1 MELMEFY
8 GSAHSHTDRS
18 NFRLRDST
26 NRLEQLCW
34 YAAEELKHNFIA
46 ITDHETVATAID
58 CQKVE
63 KKIREKYPD
72 FKIIRGNEIYL
83 CRNGLSKSN
92 YKRKE
97 DDFYHWI
104 LLAKNAEGHRQI
116 REISTRAWS
125 HCFQTGKMM
134 RVPTYYQDLI
144 DIIGANPGNV
154 IMSTACLG
162 SKPSKMILE
171 YSKTHD
177 EEKYN
182 YIKQWLIHISDICGR
197 ENFFLETQP
206 SFNKDQIAVNKIY
219 KQLSEELNIPVIIT
233 LDAHYLKK
241 EDEAIHHAFL
251 TSQDGERETS
261 EFYASTY
268 MMSREEIHS
277 YMDSSIGADTV
288 SKWMNNTQQ
297 IYNMCEDY
305 DLTKPLHI
313 PYLPLTIDKITEE
326 DYLEYKDKI
335 KELEYFYKSQYD
347 SDRDMA
353 AALIKKIKS
362 DPLQY
367 DNEATFKM
375 MDDNLAA
382 VRISSDKQNTRWS
395 AYLLNMRDYIK
406 VIWEKG
412 DSLVG
417 CSRGS
422 GGGFLLL
429 NMLDITQINPLREKA
444 PLRSWRFLNPE
455 RASVL
460 DIDTDIEG
468 GKRPQVYKA
477 LQDTYGIDKIS
488 KVLTIRTEATKSAIL
503 TAARGLG
510 LDPDEGAYLASFIK
524 SDRGQQRT
532 LEQTYYGDEENDMAP
547 DMKFRELMD
556 GLYHNVWKV
565 ATFIAG
571 LCCGVGSH
579 AGGVIFY
586 DTPITDSTALMQ
598 TTNGDIVTQFD
609 LHTLEEVSLIKIDL
623 LSIEALDRIRACLD
637 LLTEYGYIDKNLTL
651 RERYESA
658 IGVYKIDRTTPEMW
672 NMIHEHK
679 IESLFQMEQQSGIKG
694 IAATKPTTLEELA
707 TLNSVIRLMA
717 QEKGAEQPI
726 DKFAR
731 FKNDINEWYKEMS
744 QYGLTQQE
752 QDSLKPL
759 LSDSSG
765 ICESQEKFMS
775 LVQMPEAGGFSLAWS
790 DRLRKSIAKKN
801 PAEFEKLQEEYF
813 KTVKEKNLDMNFCN
827 YVWKVLVCTSRG
839 YGFNLSHTLGYSIIA
854 LQEMNLAFKN
864 PIIFWDT
871 ANLIVDSGSM
881 NLNEKILDE
890 EEEEVENNTNEE
902 SYEDSFF
909 DEENEYDDD
918 AEEVDESGT
927 KVKKKLK
934 NSSADY
940 GKIAAAIGKMKNRG
954 LKFAL
959 PDINKSAITFS
970 PDIDNNQILYGLRG
984 IQRIGN
990 QLIKDIFNNRPY
1002 TDIFDFMSKVKVNK
1016 TQMVSLIKAGVFD
1029 ELYKDKS
1036 RYDIMND
1043 YLFSIADQK
1052 KRITLQNMQMLA
1064 NKKMIPEEL
1073 NYQQRLFFFNKY
1085 LKKNKVGNDYY
1096 LDEIAFKFYY
1106 TNFED
1111 RKLKNVKITQDG
1123 GTAYIDQSQ
1132 WDSIYKKEMDPVRDW
1147 MKTNQQEILNKLN
1160 SNLFE
1165 EVKTK
1170 YADGNLSKWEM
1181 DSLSFYYHE
1190 HELANLKN
1198 RVYDIEDYNSL
1209 KDNEIDNVFTTKNG
1223 DEITMFKIHRIAGTV
1238 IDKDKN
1244 KSTVV
1249 LLTPTGVVNVKVW
1262 KNQFAKWDKQIFEK
1276 DSDGTK
1282 HVIEKSFFTRGN
1294 KLIITGIKRDNT
1306 FVPKKYKST
1315 SYPLFERI
1323 DELDENGFILK
1334 SAKERIEVIE

>member
-1 MELMEFY
+1 MEFY
-8 GSAHSHTDRS
+8 GSIHNHTDRS

-26 NRLEQLCW
+26 NRLDELCW
-34 YAAEELKHNFIA
+34 YAAKDLGHNFIA
-46 ITDHETVATAID
+46 ITDHETIATAID

-63 KKIREKYPD
+63 KKIREEYPD

-83 CRNGLSKSN
+83 CRNGLSKDN
-92 YKRKE
+92 YKRGE
-97 DDFYHWI
+97 DEFYHWI
-104 LLAKNAEGHRQI
+104 LIAKDAEGHRQI

-125 HCFQTGKMM
+125 HCFSTGKMM

-144 DIIGANPGNV
+144 DVIGANPGHV

-162 SKPSKMILE
+162 SKPSKLILR
-171 YSKTHD
+171 YSKTQD
-177 EEKYN
+177 PEEYE
-182 YIKQWLIHISDICGR
+182 YIRQWLDHISDICGK

-206 SFNKDQIAVNKIY
+206 SHNKEQITVNKIY
-219 KQLSEELNIPVIIT
+219 KQLSEELQFPVVIS

-241 EDEAIHHAFL
+241 EDEPIHHAFL

-277 YMDSSIGADTV
+277 YMDESIGAETV
-288 SKWMNNTQQ
+288 SKWMNNTKL
-297 IYNMCEDY
+297 IYNMCKDY

-313 PYLPLTIDKITEE
+313 PYLPLTIDTITEE
-326 DYLEYKDKI
+326 DYLQYKDKI
-335 KELEYFYKSQYD
+335 KELEYFYKSEHQ

-362 DPLQY
+362 DPEQY
-367 DNEATFKM
+367 DNEATFAM

-395 AYLLNMRDYIK
+395 AYLLNMRDYIR

-477 LQDTYGIDKIS
+477 LQDTYGIDRVS

-524 SDRGQQRT
+524 ADRGQQRT
-532 LEQTYYGDEENDMAP
+532 LDQTYYGDEENDIAP

-556 GLYHNVWKV
+556 GKYNKVWKV
-565 ATFIAG
+565 AKFIAG

-586 DTPITDSTALMQ
+586 DEPIVNSTALMQ

-609 LHTLEEVSLIKIDL
+609 LHTCEDVSLIKIDL

-637 LLTEYGYIDKNLTL
+637 LLTEYGYIKEGLTL
-651 RERYESA
+651 RERYEQI
-658 IGVYKIDRTTPEMW
+658 IGVYNIDRTSPEMW
-672 NMIHEHK
+672 KMIHQHK
-679 IESLFQMEQQSGIKG
+679 IESLFQMEQQSGVKG

-731 FKNDINEWYKEMS
+731 FKRDINEWYIEMNS
-744 QYGLTQQE
+744 YGLTEDQQ
-752 QDSLKPL
+752 DVLKPL
-759 LSDSSG
+759 LLDSSG

-813 KTVKEKNLDMNFCN
+813 KEVAKEGLDMNFCN

-854 LQEMNLAFKN
+854 LQEMNLAYKY

-881 NLNEKILDE
+881 NLSDKILDE
-890 EEEEVENNTNEE
+890 EDELEEDEDTVEETYEE
-902 SYEDSFF
+902 SFF
-909 DEENEYDDD
+909 DEVEVPNDDM
-918 AEEVDESGT
+918 EEVGT
-927 KVKKKLK
+927 KTKKKLK
-934 NSSADY
+934 NSSTDY
-940 GKIAAAIGKMKNRG
+940 GKIAAAIGKMKARG
-954 LKFAL
+954 LKFSL
-959 PDINKSAITFS
+959 PDINKSKITFS
-970 PDIDNNQILYGLRG
+970 PDLENNTILYGLRG
-984 IQRIGN
+984 IQRVGN

-1029 ELYKDKS
+1029 NLYTDKD
-1036 RYDIMND
+1036 RYGIMHD
-1043 YLFSIADQK
+1043 YLISVADQK

-1064 NKKMIPEEL
+1064 TKKMIPEEL
-1073 NYQQRLFFFNKY
+1073 NFQQRLFFFNKY
-1085 LKKNKVGNDYY
+1085 LKKFKQGIYYY
-1096 LDEIAFKFYY
+1096 LDNIAFEFYNNNY
-1106 TNFED
+1106 SD
-1111 RKLKNVKITQDG
+1111 KYLKNVVINQDG
-1123 GTAYIDQSQ
+1123 GTAMIEQTT
-1132 WDSIYKKEMDPVRDW
+1132 WDSLYKKGMDPVRVW
-1147 MKTNQQEILNKLN
+1147 MKANQEEILTDLN
-1160 SNLFE
+1160 NRLFK
-1165 EVKTK
+1165 EVEDK
-1170 YADGNLSKWEM
+1170 YAEGNLSKWEM
-1181 DSLSFYYHE
+1181 DSLSFYYHD
-1190 HELANLKN
+1190 HELAKLKN
-1198 RVYDIEDYNSL
+1198 NAYDIADYTWLDN
-1209 KDNEIDNVFTTKNG
+1209 NEIDRTFPDEKNG
-1223 DEITMFKIHRIAGTV
+1223 GEIILYKIYRIAGTV

-1249 LLTPTGVVNVKVW
+1249 LLTPSGVVNVKVW

-1276 DSDGTK
+1276 DAEGKK
-1282 HVIEKSFFTRGN
+1282 HVIEKSWFTRGN
-1294 KLIITGIKRDNT
+1294 KLIITGIKRDDT
-1306 FVPKKYKST
+1306 FVPKKYKNT
-1315 SYPLFERI
+1315 KYPLFEKI
-1323 DELDENGFILK
+1323 LEMDNNGFITN
-1334 SAKERIEVIE
+1334 SITERPGEEE

>member
-1 MELMEFY
+1 MEFY
-8 GSAHSHTDRS
+8 GSIHNHTDRS

-26 NRLEQLCW
+26 NRLDELCW
-34 YAAEELKHNFIA
+34 YAAKDLGHNFIA
-46 ITDHETVATAID
+46 ITDHETIATAID

-63 KKIREKYPD
+63 KKIREEYPE
-72 FKIIRGNEIYL
+72 FKILRGNEIYL
-83 CRNGLSKSN
+83 CRNGLSKDN
-92 YKRKE
+92 YKRGE
-97 DDFYHWI
+97 DRFYHWI
-104 LLAKNAEGHRQI
+104 LLAKDAEGHRQI

-125 HCFQTGKMM
+125 HCFSSGKMM

-144 DIIGANPGNV
+144 DVIGANPGHV

-162 SKPSKMILE
+162 SKPSQLILE
-171 YSKTHD
+171 YAKTQD
-177 EEKYN
+177 IEKYE
-182 YIKQWLIHISDICGR
+182 YIKQWLDHISNICGK
-197 ENFFLETQP
+197 ENFFLEVQP
-206 SFNKDQIAVNKIY
+206 SHNKEQITVNKVY
-219 KQLSEELNIPVIIT
+219 KQLSEELQFPVVIS

-241 EDEAIHHAFL
+241 EDEPIHHAFL

-268 MMSREEIHS
+268 MMNHEEIHS
-277 YMDSSIGADTV
+277 YMDNYLGSDTV
-288 SKWMNNTQQ
+288 SKWMNNTKL
-297 IYNMCEDY
+297 IYNVCEDY

-313 PYLPLTIDKITEE
+313 PYLPLTVDSITEE
-326 DYLEYKDKI
+326 EYLEYKDKI
-335 KELEYFYKSQYD
+335 KELEYFYTSEHK

-362 DPLQY
+362 DPEQY
-367 DNEATFKM
+367 DNEATFAM

-395 AYLLNMRDYIK
+395 AYLLNMRDYIR

-477 LQDTYGIDKIS
+477 LQDTYGTDRVS

-524 SDRGQQRT
+524 ADRGQQRT
-532 LEQTYYGDEENDMAP
+532 LDQTYYGDEENDIAP

-556 GLYHNVWKV
+556 GKYNKVWKV
-565 ATFIAG
+565 AKFIAG

-586 DTPITDSTALMQ
+586 DEPIVNSTALMQ
-598 TTNGDIVTQFD
+598 TTNGDVVTQYD
-609 LHTLEEVSLIKIDL
+609 LHTCEDVSLIKIDL

-637 LLTEYGYIDKNLTL
+637 LLTEYGYIKEGLTL
-651 RERYESA
+651 RERYEQT
-658 IGVYKIDRTTPEMW
+658 IGVYNIDRTSPEMW
-672 NMIHEHK
+672 KMIHQHK
-679 IESLFQMEQQSGIKG
+679 IESLFQMEQQSGVKG
-694 IAATKPTTLEELA
+694 IAMTKPTTLEELA

-731 FKNDINEWYKEMS
+731 FKRDINEWYIEMNS
-744 QYGLTQQE
+744 YGLTEDQQ
-752 QDSLKPL
+752 DVLKPL
-759 LSDSSG
+759 LLDSSG

-813 KTVKEKNLDMNFCN
+813 KEVAEKGLDMNFCN

-854 LQEMNLAFKN
+854 LQEMNLAYKY

-881 NLNEKILDE
+881 NLSDKILDE
-890 EEEEVENNTNEE
+890 EDEPEEEEVVAEE
-902 SYEDSFF
+902 TYDESFF
-909 DEENEYDDD
+909 DEVEVPNDDV
-918 AEEVDESGT
+918 EETDT
-927 KVKKKLK
+927 KTKKKLK
-934 NSSADY
+934 NSSTDY
-940 GKIAAAIGKMKNRG
+940 GKIAAAIGKMKARG
-954 LKFAL
+954 LKFSL
-959 PDINKSAITFS
+959 PDINKSKITFS
-970 PDIDNNQILYGLRG
+970 PDLENNTILYGMRG
-984 IQRIGN
+984 IQRVGN
-990 QLIKDIFNNRPY
+990 QLIKDIFNNRPF

-1029 ELYKDKS
+1029 NLYTDKN
-1036 RYDIMND
+1036 RYGIMHD
-1043 YLFSIADQK
+1043 YLVSVADQK

-1064 NKKMIPEEL
+1064 TKEMIPEEL
-1073 NYQQRLFFFNKY
+1073 NFQQQLFFFNKY
-1085 LKKNKVGNDYY
+1085 LKKNKQNDDYF
-1096 LDEIAFKFYY
+1096 LDNIAFSFYSKNY
-1106 TNFED
+1106 DD
-1111 RKLKNVKITQDG
+1111 RFLKNVKVDQDG
-1123 GTAYIDQSQ
+1123 GTALINQAT
-1132 WDSIYKKEMDPVRDW
+1132 WDAMYKKGMDPIRDW
-1147 MKTNQQEILNKLN
+1147 MKANQNQILEDLN
-1160 SNLFE
+1160 ARLLSEVE
-1165 EVKTK
+1165 EK
-1170 YADGNLSKWEM
+1170 YAEGDLSKWEM
-1181 DSLSFYYHE
+1181 DSLSFYYHD
-1190 HELANLKN
+1190 HELAKLKN
-1198 RVYDIEDYNSL
+1198 NAYDIVDYTWLDN
-1209 KDNEIDNVFTTKNG
+1209 NEIDRTFLDEKNG
-1223 DEITMFKIHRIAGTV
+1223 GEIVLYKIYRIAGTV

-1249 LLTPTGVVNVKVW
+1249 LLTPSSVVNVKVW

-1282 HVIEKSFFTRGN
+1282 HVIEKSWFTRGN
-1294 KLIITGIKRDNT
+1294 KLIITGIKRDDT
-1306 FVPKKYKST
+1306 FVPKKYKNT
-1315 SYPLFERI
+1315 KYPLFEKILEI
-1323 DELDENGFILK
+1323 DKDGFITN
-1334 SAKERIEVIE
+1334 SITERPEEE